1 MTSHAADDEGVGNIR
16 PVYSKSY
23 WDNAPGTDHAWV
35 QEYRF
40 GGGAGEDT
48 RDTPTR
54 DTDTRDP
61 NAIDILVPADQAQAT
76 VLDWSN
82 GSAVTL
88 PYVPLG
94 LINAPR

>member
-23 WDNAPGTDHAWV
+23 WDNAPGIDHAWV

-82 GSAVTL
+82 GTAVTL
-88 PYVPLG
+88 PYVPLQ
-94 LINAPR
+94 